1 MVTHCEFHRHCDTL
15 CFMIQAGL
23 LFYGYTWQ
31 EIIPN
36 QLKTKTINK
45 GGKAMKG
52 KRLHRLVCLVLGI
65 LMMFSTLTTAFAG
78 SSWAA
83 PGGGV
88 YGFGAPAGSSWVNSA
103 QFLRVSLYWAPK
115 ASAGASGIGEDG
127 ADWSSPDELD
137 IAAKEKG

>member
-1 MVTHCEFHRHCDTL
+1 
-15 CFMIQAGL
+15 
-23 LFYGYTWQ
+23 
-31 EIIPN
+31 
-36 QLKTKTINK
+36 
-45 GGKAMKG
+45 MKG

-88 YGFGAPAGSSWVNSA
+88 YGYGAPAGSSWVNSA

-127 ADWSSPDELD
+127 ADWSSPCIRYSSKRKGIGDLEC
-137 IAAKEKG
+137 EKTYPFISDYSIFSLKI

>member
-1 MVTHCEFHRHCDTL
+1 
-15 CFMIQAGL
+15 
-23 LFYGYTWQ
+23 
-31 EIIPN
+31 
-36 QLKTKTINK
+36 
-45 GGKAMKG
+45 MKG

-88 YGFGAPAGSSWVNSA
+88 YGHGAPAGSSWVNSA

-127 ADWSSPDELD
+127 ADWSSPDALD
-137 IAAKEKG
+137 IAAKEKGQVISNVRKPIPLFVIIAFLV